1 MLFFGCDIKKEI
13 HLWPEDDDFKALL
26 YQQGELQGTNVGLLF
41 IIYVTIGKTCYLKTL
56 LYCTQ
61 LDYVGIGTYVHRQ
74 RQYSGI
80 FFPMGC

>member
-1 MLFFGCDIKKEI
+1 VLFFGCDINKEI

-41 IIYVTIGKTCYLKTL
+41 IIYVTIGKTCYSKTL

-74 RQYSGI
+74 KQYRRI